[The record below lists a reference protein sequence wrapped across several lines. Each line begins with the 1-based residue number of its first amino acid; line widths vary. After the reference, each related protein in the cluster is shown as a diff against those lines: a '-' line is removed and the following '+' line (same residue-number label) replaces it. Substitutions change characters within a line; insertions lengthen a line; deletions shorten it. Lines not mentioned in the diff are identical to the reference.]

1 MYVSSWIR
9 KLELFFSCRYFFFEM
24 SRVSS
29 EPPEMT
35 VDCLRVVVPFNA
47 KSAAKQG
54 EATEHVAGA
63 KDEVRVKPVHTSD
76 LIG

>member
-1 MYVSSWIR
+1 
-9 KLELFFSCRYFFFEM
+9 M